1 MWNLRHIIFI
11 IIIITFIQYMRQ
23 VKNYKSHKNGL
34 SKPGKKI
41 EIRWS
46 MLINTAKINF
56 IYILNSGDKV
66 DIDYKD
72 NT

>member
-1 MWNLRHIIFI
+1 MK
-11 IIIITFIQYMRQ
+11 Q

-41 EIRWS
+41 EKSWS